1 MRIEAMVR
9 PRRRDGSL
17 AIEGLFTLPVV
28 AVVILLV
35 RFVFEGAMTR
45 HEVSVHTRGSAVAA
59 GAADS
64 ALPTVCRHDGA
75 FTARDGVSKSFR
87 VACDTRDAEA
97 GLRRERPI
105 IEALREG
112 AGDWPELVAPFE
124 DAMPVRDYRAVGAGA
139 TRFDSPPFLT
149 QQGTI
154 DSDAAYL
161 SPSLQVFDQSREPWR
176 SGHDA
181 VIREELGDG
190 PQRLF
195 PNLFPSK

>member
-1 MRIEAMVR
+1 MRIEDLVR

-64 ALPTVCRHDGA
+64 TLPAVCRHDSA
-75 FTARDGVSKSFR
+75 FITRDGVSKSFR

-105 IEALREG
+105 IEALRRG
-112 AGDWPELVAPFE
+112 AGDWPELVDPFE
-124 DAMPVRDYRAVGAGA
+124 DAMPVHDYRAVGAGA

-149 QQGTI
+149 RQGTI
-154 DSDAAYL
+154 ATDAAYL
-161 SPSLQVFDQSREPWR
+161 SPSLQVFDHSGDPWR

-181 VIREELGDG
+181 VIEEELGDG
-190 PQRLF
+190 PHRLF